1 MALAVLAACAPAAKP
16 PVSLPAVPSP
26 APVAPPALTL
36 SPVAFAHLPGWRED
50 AHGEALAALKLS
62 CARLASRPP
71 GGPLNGAGTGG
82 TAADW
87 RLPCTAARGIGA
99 EAHAVARHFF
109 ETWFMPYLVLG
120 YGDPEGLFTGY
131 YEAELRGSRRRHG
144 PYQMPIYGRPG
155 DLVSVNLGRFRSDW
169 EGRHIAGRVAGGQL
183 VPLESRAEIENG
195 ALAGQ
200 GLEILWVDDSIDA
213 FFLHIQG
220 SGRVVM
226 EDGSVVRLG
235 FAGRNGHPYRAIGRD
250 LVERGAI
257 PKDRISMQSIRVWL
271 KAHPRQGAQLMA
283 SNPSF
288 IFFRVVA
295 GDGPK
300 GPTGTQGVALTPG
313 RSLAVDR
320 RFVPLGV
327 PVWLDTTDPLDPSR
341 PLRRLVVAQD
351 TGGAITGPVRGDLFW
366 GFGAAAAERAGPMK
380 QKGRYYLLLPKG
392 TTP

>member
-1 MALAVLAACAPAAKP
+1 MLAACAPAAKP
-16 PVSLPAVPSP
+16 PISLPAVPSP
-26 APVAPPALTL
+26 APVAPIAVTL
-36 SPVAFAHLPGWRED
+36 SPVAFTHLAGWRED
-50 AHGEALAALKLS
+50 THGQALAAFKRS
-62 CARLASRPP
+62 CAYLASRPAGEP
-71 GGPLNGAGTGG
+71 LLNGAGTGG

-87 RLPCTAARGIGA
+87 KLPCAAARGIGE

-109 ETWFMPYLVLG
+109 ETWFTPYLVLG

-144 PYQMPIYGRPG
+144 PYQVPIYGRPG
-155 DLVSVNLGRFRSDW
+155 DLVSVDLGRFRRDW
-169 EGRHIAGRVAGGQL
+169 EGRHIAGRVVGGQL
-183 VPLESRAEIENG
+183 APLESRAEIENG
-195 ALAGQ
+195 ALAGR
-200 GLEILWVDDSIDA
+200 GLEILWVDDPIDA
-213 FFLHIQG
+213 FFLHVQG

-257 PKDRISMQSIRVWL
+257 PKDRISMQSIRAWL
-271 KAHPRQGAQLMA
+271 KAHPRQGARLMA

-288 IFFRVVA
+288 IFFRAVA
-295 GDGPK
+295 EDGPA
-300 GPTGTQGVALTPG
+300 GATGAQGVELTAG

-320 RFVPLGV
+320 QFVPLGV

-351 TGGAITGPVRGDLFW
+351 TGGAIKGPVRGDLFW